1 MLLKN
6 PKLLFLQ
13 QKYDDVFEDKLG
25 KCTKT
30 KVSIHLK
37 NDTKHILYN
46 ARPLS
51 FAVKQKVQNEI
62 DRLVDLGVLQKINYS
77 DWEDPIVVVNK
88 PNGKV
93 RLSGDFKAINRRINI
108 VQHPIPTL
116 DVLLEKL
123 QGGQFY
129 SKIDLAD
136 AYLQLELDE
145 GAKELCVINTPCGL
159 YQYHRMCFGL
169 ASSSAQFQRLMDT
182 MISGLPGVAAYLDDL
197 IITESTETEQWEN
210 LERLIQKLSEYELRV
225 NLDKSVFLKLSQI
238 IGLYY

>member
-1 MLLKN
+1 MVYGGKPLKVNVSLSKLENERTKLPLIVVNEKGSKLLGLDWSESFGLTSRGIPNIQYLARPELLYSNVVKE
-6 PKLLFLQ
+6 PKLLSLQ

-25 KCTKT
+25 KCTKS

-37 NDTKHILYN
+37 NDTKPILYN
-46 ARPLS
+46 TRPLP

-93 RLSGDFKAINRRINI
+93 RLSGDFKAINRCINV
-108 VQHPIPTL
+108 VQHSIPTL

-136 AYLQLELDE
+136 TYLQLELDK
-145 GAKELCVINTPCGL
+145 GAK
-159 YQYHRMCFGL
+159 
-169 ASSSAQFQRLMDT
+169 
-182 MISGLPGVAAYLDDL
+182 
-197 IITESTETEQWEN
+197 
-210 LERLIQKLSEYELRV
+210 KL
-225 NLDKSVFLKLSQI
+225 
-238 IGLYY
+238 